1 MTAGYLLMI
10 PESPVM
16 HRALFK
22 CARVNKWREQCAFQ
36 SAGVSVLQMCPWLGP
51 QCRHLLKITVVSTG
65 TARSP
70 PPRTPA
76 PEPRELRARI
86 LHQCIGG
93 SPGWGAGGRAGL
105 GPPGAGLPGAGR
117 EKSFCGSKFQ
127 WPPLL
132 LIRNL
137 NSLKPKQVDH
147 LSSSCFSGQPRP
159 SPHSIPGGG
168 GEGHPRLPWPPLA
181 PLAFSCPRDSLFCLP
196 ALGSLMGP
204 PD

>member
-1 MTAGYLLMI
+1 M
-10 PESPVM
+10 
-16 HRALFK
+16 R
-22 CARVNKWREQCAFQ
+22 
-36 SAGVSVLQMCPWLGP
+36 PWLGP
-51 QCRHLLKITVVSTG
+51 QCRRLLKTTAVSAG

-86 LHQCIGG
+86 LHQCMWGAAQVG
-93 SPGWGAGGRAGL
+93 EQGEGQGWGLWGQ
-105 GPPGAGLPGAGR
+105 GPPGAGR

-127 WPPLL
+127 RPPLL
-132 LIRNL
+132 LFRNP

-168 GEGHPRLPWPPLA
+168 WEGHPRLPWPPLA
-181 PLAFSCPRDSLFCLP
+181 PLAFTCPRDSPFCLP

-204 PD
+204 PDRQRDRSSCLPGNWGRAAQLLGPRDRGSGGM

>member
-1 MTAGYLLMI
+1 MLLPWGFWISKRHEVTLPPTHIPHLELQGARHLELSGTAPHTGFMTAGYLLMI

-105 GPPGAGLPGAGR
+105 GPPGAGAAGGR
-117 EKSFCGSKFQ
+117 EREK
-127 WPPLL
+127 LL
-132 LIRNL
+132 WQ
-137 NSLKPKQVDH
+137 QVPMA
-147 LSSSCFSGQPRP
+147 S
-159 SPHSIPGGG
+159 
-168 GEGHPRLPWPPLA
+168 PLA
-181 PLAFSCPRDSLFCLP
+181 NPKS
-196 ALGSLMGP
+196 
-204 PD
+204 